1 MSAGAP
7 GRYEVFQNQATEL
20 PPPNSLQPHTL
31 PVLGG
36 RKQMRFILN
45 LIVTFKNGLLNNQMT
60 RKSGY
65 LPRVWLKNRRR

>member
-1 MSAGAP
+1 MSAGAS

-20 PPPNSLQPHTL
+20 PPPNSPQPHAF
-31 PVLGG
+31 LGG

-60 RKSGY
+60 RKGY